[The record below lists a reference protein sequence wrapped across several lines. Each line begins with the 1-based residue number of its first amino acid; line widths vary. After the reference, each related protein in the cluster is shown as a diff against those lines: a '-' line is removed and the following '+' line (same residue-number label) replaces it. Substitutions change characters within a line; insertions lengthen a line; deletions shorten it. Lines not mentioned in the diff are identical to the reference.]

1 MDLNKQ
7 AELLHL
13 MRPDG
18 ARLAVYR
25 REPSAPPE
33 VTVVLAH
40 GWSASAAVWDD
51 VLRHLPADDRTR
63 ILTFD
68 QRGHGAST
76 PGRAH
81 ADMQVLADDLQA
93 VLSTFSPDTPAIVV
107 AHSMGAMAVLTSAA
121 TRGPTT
127 DVQPAGLLLVSASSG
142 QMDLS
147 LAGHPPLAR
156 VVGSARTAIA
166 EACTR
171 APRSTRYLRDLL
183 VPSAVPRPTT
193 DVAAAWFRAIMEFD
207 VAGRLTALRDIPVHL
222 VTGSQDRVIPP
233 VHTCRLAAELAH
245 ARVHVLEGATHRVP
259 SEQPA
264 LLAMLLTE
272 LVEGARRRRAASPSA
287 TDTILRAAAQM
298 LNTKRG
304 ALGSGGRLPR
314 NVHWLSRRTATTT
327 RVSREEM
334 IHTRQ

>member
-1 MDLNKQ
+1 MDLNEQ
-7 AELLHL
+7 AEFVHL

-25 REPSAPPE
+25 REPSVPAE
-33 VTVVLAH
+33 VTVILAH
-40 GWSASAAVWDD
+40 GRSASAAVWDD
-51 VLRHLPADDRTR
+51 VLRHLPIDDRMR

-76 PGRAH
+76 PGRAS
-81 ADMQVLADDLQA
+81 ADLRVLAEDLQA
-93 VLSTFSPDTPAIVV
+93 VLSTFSPDTPAIVG
-107 AHSMGAMAVLTSAA
+107 AHSMGAMAALTSAA
-121 TRGPTT
+121 TRGPTI

-142 QMDLS
+142 HMDLS

-166 EACTR
+166 EVCTR

-183 VPSAVPRPTT
+183 VPSAAPRPTT
-193 DVAAAWFRAIMEFD
+193 DVAAAWYRAIMDFD
-207 VAGRLTALRDIPVHL
+207 MTGRLTALRDIPVHL
-222 VTGSQDRVIPP
+222 VTGAQDRIIPP

-264 LLAMLLTE
+264 VLAVLLAE
-272 LVEGARRRRAASPSA
+272 LVKDARGQRAASPTA
-287 TDTILRAAAQM
+287 TDAVLRAAQ
-298 LNTKRG
+298 LLFTKRR
-304 ALGSGGRLPR
+304 ALGAGGRLPW
-314 NVHWLSRRTATTT
+314 NERRLTRRGATVT
-327 RVSREEM
+327 RVGREEVM
-334 IHTRQ
+334 DTR

>member
-1 MDLNKQ
+1 MDLNEQ

-13 MRPDG
+13 TRPDG

-25 REPSAPPE
+25 REPSSPPE
-33 VTVVLAH
+33 VTVILAH

-51 VLRHLPADDRTR
+51 VLRHLPADDRVR

-76 PGRAH
+76 PGH
-81 ADMQVLADDLQA
+81 APADLRVLADDLQA
-93 VLSTFSPDTPAIVV
+93 VLSNFSPDAPAIVA
-107 AHSMGAMAVLTSAA
+107 AHSMGAMAALKSQS

-142 QMDLS
+142 HMDLS

-166 EACTR
+166 EVCTR
-171 APRSTRYLRDLL
+171 APRSTRYLRDIL
-183 VPSAVPRPTT
+183 VPSAAPRPTT
-193 DVAAAWFRAIMEFD
+193 DVAAAWYRAIMDFD

-222 VTGSQDRVIPP
+222 VTGAQDRIIPP

-264 LLAMLLTE
+264 VLAVLLTE
-272 LVEGARRRRAASPSA
+272 LVESARRQRAASPTA
-287 TDTILRAAAQM
+287 AETVLRAAQ
-298 LNTKRG
+298 LLFTKRR
-304 ALGSGGRLPR
+304 ALGLRGRLPW
-314 NVHWLSRRTATTT
+314 NERRLTGRGATATRVGRKEVMDT
-327 RVSREEM
+327 R
-334 IHTRQ
+334 